1 MGIVKAK
8 KHGIHWIFAFL
19 LAEFVSVL
27 CEVFIPEFVRL
38 MQMGDGA
45 VIATYPYLTAAQNII
60 WMTIWILLTGRRYG
74 TKSGWIKTNI
84 ILFIIIRAITMA
96 LAIYR
101 ELDTTLSDAYYTY
114 YGYEMPIF
122 DIGFAVVLY
131 LVVAIALLKLGQD
144 MGERVAAKYAQ
155 TYKPLYPEQ
164 NATAEAD
171 APKDING
178 FNPPE
183 RTDVPHY
190 DQ

>member
-1 MGIVKAK
+1 
-8 KHGIHWIFAFL
+8 
-19 LAEFVSVL
+19 
-27 CEVFIPEFVRL
+27 
-38 MQMGDGA
+38 
-45 VIATYPYLTAAQNII
+45 
-60 WMTIWILLTGRRYG
+60 
-74 TKSGWIKTNI
+74 
-84 ILFIIIRAITMA
+84 MA